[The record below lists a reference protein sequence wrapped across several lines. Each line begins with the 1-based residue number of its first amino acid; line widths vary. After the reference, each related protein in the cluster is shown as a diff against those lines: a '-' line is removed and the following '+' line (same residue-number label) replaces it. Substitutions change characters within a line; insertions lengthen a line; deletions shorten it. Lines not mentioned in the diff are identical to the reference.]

1 MKKFFSIL
9 CALTM
14 VLSVSAAPAQIL
26 GKSKHAEA
34 LESLKTVKAAKTFK
48 AFQAPAKGLQ
58 RAERSAVAFHAP
70 KAKHENYNIEVIDY
84 AEKYYSTDNDVYVRL
99 YDADGNIYYF
109 DIVVAEGSQELELN
123 HAYTLADMLPNY
135 SYKKDSLGN
144 KTVYASAS
152 LTKSLVAYDEQQLVH
167 IDAAFTDTLGN
178 NYTLAYQEAPF
189 IITGDTINIFFQE
202 HMDKPIFAQN
212 MCQLRTENDSM
223 DIAFT
228 FTVATEG
235 SAAGEFGPEDMNLTY
250 TFVND
255 LEAKEAHCV
264 VTEDNGNLNLEGW
277 ILAKDGNVY
286 HVTMFFAIPT
296 PQSQEN
302 ITCTNLVL
310 DDTYASW
317 FGIIVVGA
325 SNDDYSVSMY
335 LSAEDYVG
343 TFDAEEVELTIKD
356 ANGEIEL
363 YQGSVTVAVSNGG
376 YVITGSALSM
386 DGVEYILNLSYVA
399 PEPTSQETLT
409 MSGVITNYGT
419 AWQFRG
425 VAGNNFLTIAA
436 YSATIPNTYG
446 SADLAADYTYV
457 MKLVGGDTLYYDM
470 VDANI
475 NVAVSGT
482 NATITGTLRGQNYD
496 DSSDVIEFTLN
507 LTATI
512 EDYVPG
518 GDEYDAQDEDLNHN
532 FPVYTI
538 DDQYLS
544 QYSVLIAQATD
555 AENNMISLQFY
566 VEAGST
572 SLPAGTYTVDK
583 TGTANTV
590 YAGYINSGSIYGSVA
605 GIFDESGE
613 ALTSLWLL
621 NEGTVTV
628 LENGVIEVQATNTW
642 GRAIN
647 CRLGEYPEGIENT
660 DAKAAAVKVVRDG
673 KLIIIKN
680 GVEFNAQ
687 GTIVK

>member
-14 VLSVSAAPAQIL
+14 VLSVSAAPAKVL

-34 LESLKTVKAAKTFK
+34 LETKAVKADSPFK
-48 AFQAPAKGLQ
+48 AFPAKSLMKAD
-58 RAERSAVAFHAP
+58 RLATSLKRAP
-70 KAKHENYNIEVIDY
+70 KAKQQDYNITIESYSEKFY
-84 AEKYYSTDNDVYVRL
+84 ASGNDVWVKL
-99 YDADGNIYYF
+99 YDADKNGYYF
-109 DIVVAEGSQELELN
+109 DVVVAEGAQELALGQT
-123 HAYTLADMLPNY
+123 YTSADMLANY
-135 SYKKDSLGN
+135 SYKVDTLYN

-152 LTKSLVAYDEQQLVH
+152 LTKSLVVYEEQQLVRF
-167 IDAAFTDTLGN
+167 DATFTDTLGN
-178 NYTLAYQEAPF
+178 NYTLAYQEAPL
-189 IITGDTINIFFQE
+189 IITGDTIDIFFQE
-202 HMDKPIFAQN
+202 HMDKPVFAQN
-212 MCQLRTENDSM
+212 MCQLRTKNDSM

-235 SAAGEFGPEDMNLTY
+235 SAAGDFGPEDMNLDY

-255 LEAKEAHCV
+255 LEAKEAHCI
-264 VTEDNGNLNLEGW
+264 VTDNNGNLNLEGW

-286 HVTMFFAIPT
+286 HVTMFFVIPT

-310 DDTYASW
+310 DESLASY
-317 FGIIVVGA
+317 FGIIIANA

-335 LSAEDYVG
+335 LSADNYVG
-343 TFDAEEVELTIKD
+343 TFDVEEVELTIKD
-356 ANGEIEL
+356 ASGEIEL
-363 YQGSVTVAVSNGG
+363 YEGSVTVAVSNGG

-409 MSGVITNYGT
+409 MSGVITNYEGQ
-419 AWQFRG
+419 AWQFTG
-425 VAGNNFLTIAA
+425 ADGNIFLTIAA

-446 SADLAADYTYV
+446 PADLAADYTFV
-457 MKLVGGDTLYYDM
+457 MKVVGADTLYYDM

-496 DSSDVIEFTLN
+496 DPSDVIEFTLN

-518 GDEYDAQDEDLNHN
+518 GDEYDAQDEDFNHN

-538 DDQYLS
+538 DDQYLA
-544 QYSVLIAQATD
+544 QSVLVVEATD
-555 AENNMISLQFY
+555 DENNMIAIEFN
-566 VEAGST
+566 VEAGAT
-572 SLPAGTYTVDK
+572 ELAAGEYSIDN
-583 TGTANTV
+583 TGVAGSVT
-590 YAGYINSGSIYGSVA
+590 AGYIDQYLYGSAA
-605 GIFDESGE
+605 GTKNAEGKI
-613 ALTSLWLL
+613 LIPLWLL
-621 NEGTVTV
+621 NAGTVTV
-628 LENGVIEVQATNTW
+628 LENGVIEVEATNTW

>member
-9 CALTM
+9 CALTI

-34 LESLKTVKAAKTFK
+34 LEMKAVKADSPFK
-48 AFQAPAKGLQ
+48 AFPAKSLMKAD
-58 RAERSAVAFHAP
+58 RLATSLKRAP
-70 KAKHENYNIEVIDY
+70 KAKQQDYNIEAIDY

-235 SAAGEFGPEDMNLTY
+235 SAAGIYSEADMNLTY

-255 LEAKEAHCV
+255 LVAKSAHCIV
-264 VTEDNGNLNLEGW
+264 SELNGNIALEGW
-277 ILAKDGNVY
+277 ILAGDGNVY
-286 HVTMFFAIPT
+286 HVTMFFEIPT

-310 DDTYASW
+310 DESLASW
-317 FGIIVVGA
+317 FGIIVANA
-325 SNDDYSVSMY
+325 SNEDYTVSMY
-335 LSAEDYVG
+335 LSAENYVG

-409 MSGVITNYGT
+409 MSGVITNYEGQ

-446 SADLAADYTYV
+446 RADLAADYTYV

-496 DSSDVIEFTLN
+496 DASDVIEFTLN

-512 EDYVPG
+512 ENYVPG
-518 GDEYDAQDEDLNHN
+518 GDEYDAQDEDFNHI

-538 DDQYLS
+538 DDQYLA
-544 QYSVLIAQATD
+544 QYSVLLVSATD
-555 AENNMISLQFY
+555 AENYMINLQFN
-566 VEAGST
+566 VEAGAT
-572 SLPAGTYTVDK
+572 ELPAGEYTISDSNEP
-583 TGTANTV
+583 GTV
-590 YAGYINSGSIYGSVA
+590 YVGYTENGRIYGSFA
-605 GIFDESGE
+605 GTLDESGE

-628 LENGVIEVQATNTW
+628 LENGVIEVAATNTW

>member
-14 VLSVSAAPAQIL
+14 VWSVSATPAKVL

-34 LESLKTVKAAKTFK
+34 LETKAVKADSPFK
-48 AFQAPAKGLQ
+48 AFPAKSLMKAD
-58 RAERSAVAFHAP
+58 RLATSLKRAP
-70 KAKHENYNIEVIDY
+70 KAKQQDYNITIESYTEKFY
-84 AEKYYSTDNDVYVRL
+84 ASGNDVWVKL
-99 YDADGNIYYF
+99 YDADKNGYYF
-109 DIVVAEGSQELELN
+109 DVIVAEGTQELALGQT
-123 HAYTLADMLPNY
+123 YTSADMLANY
-135 SYKKDSLGN
+135 SYKVDSLYN

-152 LTKSLVAYDEQQLVH
+152 LTKSLVVYEEQQLVRF
-167 IDAAFTDTLGN
+167 DAAFTDTLGN
-178 NYTLAYQEAPF
+178 NYTLAYQEAPL
-189 IITGDTINIFFQE
+189 IITGDTIDIFFQE

-212 MCQLRTENDSM
+212 MCQLRTKNDSM

-235 SAAGEFGPEDMNLTY
+235 SAAGQFAPEDMNLDY

-255 LEAKEAHCV
+255 LEAKEAHCI
-264 VTEDNGNLNLEGW
+264 VTDNNGNLNLEGW

-286 HVTMFFAIPT
+286 HVTMFFVIPT

-310 DDTYASW
+310 DESLASY
-317 FGIIVVGA
+317 FGIIIVNA
-325 SNDDYSVSMY
+325 SNEDYSVSMY
-335 LSAEDYVG
+335 LSADNYVG
-343 TFDAEEVELTIKD
+343 TFDAEEVDLTIKD

-363 YQGSVTVAVSNGG
+363 YEGSVTVAVSNGG

-409 MSGVITNYGT
+409 MSGVITNYEGQ
-419 AWQFRG
+419 AWQFTG
-425 VAGNNFLTIAA
+425 ADGNIFLTIAA

-446 SADLAADYTYV
+446 PADLAADYTFV
-457 MKLVGGDTLYYDM
+457 MKVVGADTLYYDM

-496 DSSDVIEFTLN
+496 DPSDVIEFTLN

-518 GDEYDAQDEDLNHN
+518 GDEYDAQDEDFNHN

-538 DDQYLS
+538 DDQYLA
-544 QYSVLIAQATD
+544 QSVLVVEATD
-555 AENNMISLQFY
+555 AENNMIAIEFN
-566 VEAGST
+566 VEAGAT
-572 SLPAGTYTVDK
+572 ELAAGEYSIDN
-583 TGTANTV
+583 TGAAGSV
-590 YAGYINSGSIYGSVA
+590 SAGYIDQYLYGSVA
-605 GIFDESGE
+605 GTKNAEGKI
-613 ALTSLWLL
+613 LIPLWLL
-621 NEGTVTV
+621 NAGTVTV
-628 LENGVIEVQATNTW
+628 LENGVIEVEATNTW

-687 GTIVK
+687 GTVVK

>member
-14 VLSVSAAPAQIL
+14 VLSVSATPAKVL

-34 LESLKTVKAAKTFK
+34 LETKAVKADSPFK
-48 AFQAPAKGLQ
+48 AFPAKSLMKAD
-58 RAERSAVAFHAP
+58 RLATSLKRAP
-70 KAKHENYNIEVIDY
+70 KAKHENYNIEAIDY
-84 AEKYYSTDNDVYVRL
+84 AEKYYSVDNDVYVRL

-167 IDAAFTDTLGN
+167 IDAAFADSLGN
-178 NYTLAYQEAPF
+178 NYILTYEEAPF
-189 IITGDTINIFFQE
+189 IITGDTIDVFFQE
-202 HMDKPIFAQN
+202 HMDKPVFAQN
-212 MCQLRTENDSM
+212 MCQLRTKNDSM

-235 SAAGEFGPEDMNLTY
+235 SAAGDFAPEDMNLNY

-264 VTEDNGNLNLEGW
+264 VTDNNGNINLEGW

-286 HVTMFFAIPT
+286 HVTMFFVIPT

-310 DDTYASW
+310 DESLASW
-317 FGIIVVGA
+317 FGIIVANA

-335 LSAEDYVG
+335 LSADNYVG
-343 TFDAEEVELTIKD
+343 TFDVEEVELTIKD

-363 YQGSVTVAVSNGG
+363 YEGSVTVAVSNGG

-425 VAGNNFLTIAA
+425 VDGNNFLTIAA

-446 SADLAADYTYV
+446 PADLAADYTFV
-457 MKLVGGDTLYYDM
+457 MKIVGADTLYYDM

-482 NATITGTLRGQNYD
+482 NVTITGTLRGQNYD

-518 GDEYDAQDEDLNHN
+518 GDEYDAQDEDFNHI

-538 DDQYLS
+538 DDQYLA
-544 QYSVLIAQATD
+544 QYSVLLVSATD
-555 AENNMISLQFY
+555 AENYMINLQIN

-572 SLPAGTYTVDK
+572 SLPAGEYTISDSNEP
-583 TGTANTV
+583 GTV
-590 YAGYINSGSIYGSVA
+590 YVGYTENGRIYGSFA
-605 GIFDESGE
+605 GILDESGE

-628 LENGVIEVQATNTW
+628 LENGVIEVAATNTW
-642 GRAIN
+642 GREIN

>member
-9 CALTM
+9 CALTI

-34 LESLKTVKAAKTFK
+34 LETKAVKADSPFK
-48 AFQAPAKGLQ
+48 AFPAKSLMKAD
-58 RAERSAVAFHAP
+58 RLATSLKRAP
-70 KAKHENYNIEVIDY
+70 KAKHENYNIEAIDY
-84 AEKYYSTDNDVYVRL
+84 AEKYYSVDNDVYVRL

-167 IDAAFTDTLGN
+167 IDAAFADSLGN
-178 NYTLAYQEAPF
+178 NYILTYEEAPF
-189 IITGDTINIFFQE
+189 IITGDTIDVFFQE
-202 HMDKPIFAQN
+202 HMDKPVFAQN
-212 MCQLRTENDSM
+212 MCQLRTKNDSM

-235 SAAGEFGPEDMNLTY
+235 SAAGDFAPEDMNLNY

-264 VTEDNGNLNLEGW
+264 VTDNNGNINLEGW

-286 HVTMFFAIPT
+286 HVTMFFVIPT

-310 DDTYASW
+310 DESLASW
-317 FGIIVVGA
+317 FGIIVANA

-335 LSAEDYVG
+335 LSADNYVG
-343 TFDAEEVELTIKD
+343 TFDVEEVELTIKD

-363 YQGSVTVAVSNGG
+363 YEGSVTVAVSNGG

-409 MSGVITNYGT
+409 MSGVITNYEGQ

-425 VAGNNFLTIAA
+425 VDGNNFLTIAA

-446 SADLAADYTYV
+446 PADLAADYTFV
-457 MKLVGGDTLYYDM
+457 MKIVGADTLYYDM

-518 GDEYDAQDEDLNHN
+518 GDEYDAQDEDFNHI

-538 DDQYLS
+538 DDQYLA
-544 QYSVLIAQATD
+544 QYSVLLVSATD
-555 AENNMISLQFY
+555 AENYMINLQIN

-572 SLPAGTYTVDK
+572 SLPAGEYTISDSNEP
-583 TGTANTV
+583 GTV
-590 YAGYINSGSIYGSVA
+590 YVGYTENGRIYGSFA
-605 GIFDESGE
+605 GILDESGE

-628 LENGVIEVQATNTW
+628 LENGVIEVAATNTW
-642 GRAIN
+642 GREIN

>member
-9 CALTM
+9 CALTI

-34 LESLKTVKAAKTFK
+34 LEMKAVKADSPFK
-48 AFQAPAKGLQ
+48 AFPAKSLMKAD
-58 RAERSAVAFHAP
+58 RLATSLKRAP
-70 KAKHENYNIEVIDY
+70 KAKQQDYTITIESY
-84 AEKYYSTDNDVYVRL
+84 AEKYYSADNDVYVRL
-99 YDADGNIYYF
+99 FDADGNTYYF

-152 LTKSLVAYDEQQLVH
+152 LTKSLVAYEEQQLVH
-167 IDAAFTDTLGN
+167 IDAAFADSLGN
-178 NYTLAYQEAPF
+178 IYMLTYEEAPF
-189 IITGDTINIFFQE
+189 IITGDTIDIFFQE

-212 MCQLRTENDSM
+212 MCQLRTKNDSM

-228 FTVATEG
+228 FNVATEG
-235 SAAGEFGPEDMNLTY
+235 SAAGIYSEADMNLTY

-255 LEAKEAHCV
+255 LVAKSAHCIV
-264 VTEDNGNLNLEGW
+264 SELNGNIALEGW
-277 ILAKDGNVY
+277 ILAGDGNVY
-286 HVTMFFAIPT
+286 HVTMFFEIPT

-310 DDTYASW
+310 DESLASW
-317 FGIIVVGA
+317 FGIIVANA

-446 SADLAADYTYV
+446 PADLAADYTYV

-482 NATITGTLRGQNYD
+482 NATITGTLRGQNYVN
-496 DSSDVIEFTLN
+496 SADVIEFTLN
-507 LTATI
+507 LTATV
-512 EDYVPG
+512 EDYEPG
-518 GDEYDAQDEDLNHN
+518 GDEYDAQDEDFIRN
-532 FPVYTI
+532 FPEYTI
-538 DDQYLS
+538 DDQYLAE
-544 QYSVLIAQATD
+544 YNVLIAEATD
-555 AENNMISLQFY
+555 AENYMIAIEFN
-566 VEAGST
+566 VEAGAT
-572 SLPAGTYTVDK
+572 ELA
-583 TGTANTV
+583 TGVYNIDASGEPGTV
-590 YAGYINSGSIYGSVA
+590 YAGYVNSGSIYGSVA
-605 GIFDESGE
+605 GILNEGG

-621 NEGTVTV
+621 NAGTVTV

>member
-9 CALTM
+9 CALTI

-34 LESLKTVKAAKTFK
+34 LEMKAVKADSPFK
-48 AFQAPAKGLQ
+48 AFPAKSLKKAD
-58 RAERSAVAFHAP
+58 RLATSLKRSQ
-70 KAKHENYNIEVIDY
+70 KAKQQDYNIEIVDY
-84 AEKYYSTDNDVYVRL
+84 AEKYYSADNDVYVRL
-99 YDADGNIYYF
+99 YDADGNTYYF

-152 LTKSLVAYDEQQLVH
+152 LTKSLVAYEEQQLVH
-167 IDAAFTDTLGN
+167 IDAAFADSLGN
-178 NYTLAYQEAPF
+178 NYMLTYEEAPF
-189 IITGDTINIFFQE
+189 IITGDTIDIFFQE

-212 MCQLRTENDSM
+212 MCQLRTKNDSM

-228 FTVATEG
+228 FNVATEG
-235 SAAGEFGPEDMNLTY
+235 SAAGIYSEADMNLTY

-310 DDTYASW
+310 DESLASW
-317 FGIIVVGA
+317 FGIIVANA

-446 SADLAADYTYV
+446 PADLAADYTYV

-482 NATITGTLRGQNYD
+482 NATITGTLRGQNYVN
-496 DSSDVIEFTLN
+496 STDVIEFTLN
-507 LTATI
+507 LTATV
-512 EDYVPG
+512 EDYEPG
-518 GDEYDAQDEDLNHN
+518 GDEYDAQDEDFNRN
-532 FPVYTI
+532 FPEYTI
-538 DDQYLS
+538 DDQYLAEHN
-544 QYSVLIAQATD
+544 VLIAEATD
-555 AENNMISLQFY
+555 AENFMIAIEFN
-566 VEAGST
+566 VEAGAT
-572 SLPAGTYTVDK
+572 ELA
-583 TGTANTV
+583 TGVYNIDASGEPGTV
-590 YAGYINSGSIYGSVA
+590 YAGYVNSGSIYGSVA
-605 GIFDESGE
+605 GILNEGG

-621 NEGTVTV
+621 NAGTVTV

>member
-9 CALTM
+9 CALTI

-48 AFQAPAKGLQ
+48 AFHAPAKGLQ

-84 AEKYYSTDNDVYVRL
+84 AEKYYSTDNDVWVKL
-99 YDADGNIYYF
+99 YDADENVYYF
-109 DIVVAEGSQELELN
+109 DIVVAAGTQELVLGQT
-123 HAYTLADMLPNY
+123 YTLADMIANY
-135 SYKKDSLGN
+135 SYMRGADGKMA
-144 KTVYASAS
+144 YASAS
-152 LTKSLVAYDEQQLVH
+152 LTKTVSMYEEQELVH

-178 NYTLAYQEAPF
+178 NYTLAYQQAPF
-189 IITGDTINIFFQE
+189 IITGDTIDVVFTGNAN
-202 HMDKPIFAQN
+202 KPIYAQGL
-212 MCQLRTENDSM
+212 CQLGAEND
-223 DIAFT
+223 DYKIAFT
-228 FTVATEG
+228 FPCAEGAPAGTYTED
-235 SAAGEFGPEDMNLTY
+235 DMNIQY

-255 LEAKEAHCV
+255 FEAVSAHCV
-264 VTEDNGNLNLEGW
+264 VAENNGTISLEGW

-286 HVTMFFAIPT
+286 HVTFSFTAPT
-296 PQSQEN
+296 TETFET
-302 ITCTNLVL
+302 ITATNLVL
-310 DDTYASW
+310 DDSYASY
-317 FGIIVVGA
+317 FGIIIAEA
-325 SNDDYSVSMY
+325 SNEDYTVSMY
-335 LSAEDYVG
+335 LPSDDYLG
-343 TFDAEEVELTIKD
+343 TFDAEEVSLSIKGADGKIEIYEGTI
-356 ANGEIEL
+356 
-363 YQGSVTVAVSNGG
+363 TVANTATGVA
-376 YVITGSALSM
+376 ITGTVLSM
-386 DGVEYILNLSYVA
+386 DGVQYTLDLQYVIPDA
-399 PEPTSQETLT
+399 TSQETIT
-409 MSGVITNYGT
+409 MSGTITNYEGK
-419 AWQFRG
+419 AWQFIG
-425 VAGNNFLTIAA
+425 STASQMVTIAA
-436 YSATIPNTYG
+436 YATSIPGTYG
-446 SADLAADYTYV
+446 RSDLMADYTYV
-457 MKLVGGDTLYYDM
+457 VKVVGSDTLYYDM

-518 GDEYDAQDEDLNHN
+518 GDEYDAQDEDFNHN

-628 LENGVIEVQATNTW
+628 LENGVIEVAATNTW

>member
-14 VLSVSAAPAQIL
+14 VWSVSATPAKVL

-34 LESLKTVKAAKTFK
+34 LETKAVKADSPFK
-48 AFQAPAKGLQ
+48 AFPAKSLMKAD
-58 RAERSAVAFHAP
+58 RLATSLKRAP
-70 KAKHENYNIEVIDY
+70 KAKHENYNIEAIDY
-84 AEKYYSTDNDVYVRL
+84 AEKYYSVDNDVYVRL

-167 IDAAFTDTLGN
+167 IDAAFADSLGN
-178 NYTLAYQEAPF
+178 NYILTYEEAPF
-189 IITGDTINIFFQE
+189 IITGDTIDVFFQE
-202 HMDKPIFAQN
+202 HMDKPVFAQN
-212 MCQLRTENDSM
+212 MCQLRTKNDSM

-235 SAAGEFGPEDMNLTY
+235 SAAGDFAPEDMNLNY

-264 VTEDNGNLNLEGW
+264 VTDNNGNINLEGW

-286 HVTMFFAIPT
+286 HVTMFFVIPT

-310 DDTYASW
+310 DESLASW
-317 FGIIVVGA
+317 FGIIVANA

-335 LSAEDYVG
+335 LSADNYVG
-343 TFDAEEVELTIKD
+343 TFDVEEVELTIKD

-363 YQGSVTVAVSNGG
+363 YEGSVTVAVSNGG

-409 MSGVITNYGT
+409 MSGVITNYEGQ

-425 VAGNNFLTIAA
+425 VDGNNFLTIAA
-436 YSATIPNTYG
+436 CSATIPNTYG
-446 SADLAADYTYV
+446 PADLAADYTFV
-457 MKLVGGDTLYYDM
+457 MKIVGADTLYYDM

-518 GDEYDAQDEDLNHN
+518 GDEYDAQDEDFNHI

-538 DDQYLS
+538 DDQYLA
-544 QYSVLIAQATD
+544 QYSVLLVSATD
-555 AENNMISLQFY
+555 AENYMINLQIN

-572 SLPAGTYTVDK
+572 SLPAGEYTISDSNEP
-583 TGTANTV
+583 GTV
-590 YAGYINSGSIYGSVA
+590 YVGYTENGRIYGSFA
-605 GIFDESGE
+605 GILDESGE

-628 LENGVIEVQATNTW
+628 LENGVIEVAATNTW
-642 GRAIN
+642 GREIN